1 MNCLTLNFSSKVIG
15 LNNPFFLNY
24 FTRFMFKFFSDGM
37 KLRNVKGQ
45 ANGSPKQRSNAVSY
59 HTLFYNDIPYPYT
72 IVWYF
77 IALDS
82 CNKDFVHNISNS
94 GYLD

>member
-1 MNCLTLNFSSKVIG
+1 
-15 LNNPFFLNY
+15 
-24 FTRFMFKFFSDGM
+24 MFKFFPDGM
-37 KLRNVKGQ
+37 KMRNVKGQ

-59 HTLFYNDIPYPYT
+59 HTLFYNDILYQYT

-77 IALDS
+77 IALDP
-82 CNKDFVHNISNS
+82 CNKDFVHHISNS